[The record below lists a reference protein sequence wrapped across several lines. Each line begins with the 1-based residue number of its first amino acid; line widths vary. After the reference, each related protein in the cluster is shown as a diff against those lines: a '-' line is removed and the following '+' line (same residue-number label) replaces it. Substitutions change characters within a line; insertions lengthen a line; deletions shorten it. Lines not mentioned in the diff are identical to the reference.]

1 MFRLEKS
8 ILAVLLAMGAFA
20 KTVAAQ
26 EQLNYVDTRIGT
38 DEWQKESTLS
48 VVEKPR
54 GHVHPGVG
62 ATFAMS
68 QFTAQTNLSD
78 RPYFYYNP
86 TIQGI
91 RCTHFPNGAGM
102 SEYGAFTIM
111 PTTGELKILPEERG
125 SSYSHDGEIAK
136 PHYYSVKLDD
146 YGIRMEIT
154 ATSRAG
160 YLRFTYP
167 ESQQAHIVID
177 DPRSRKGAYFKVN
190 PESNE
195 VEGFITNE
203 GRAGNRGYVGR
214 EFASYF
220 VMRFSRPFSSFGIV
234 PCEEEPIADGDDAA
248 LIRRYVHLTDFS
260 AESLQA
266 MAKAGTMAQAL
277 HLDFATSEGEQVE
290 VKVGT
295 SFINIQ
301 QARANLD
308 REIGNKDFETV
319 MKCTEDEWAKALGK
333 ISVEASDNTKTIF
346 YTALHHCLLLPR
358 EFSEDGYH
366 YSAFNGKIMPG
377 VMYTDYS
384 LWDTFR
390 SEHPLLVLLE
400 PERNCEMIQGLLNS
414 YDEGGWM
421 PKWPSPG
428 YSNIM
433 TGTHADAVIADAYVK
448 GLRDYNQEKALAAMV
463 KDATTTASPDGIY
476 KARVGIS
483 DYIKLGY
490 VPTDKYKES
499 AIRTMEFA
507 YDDFCIAQVAKLM
520 GEDSLYNVLMKRSK
534 NYLNVLDPETKMVR
548 GRNSDGSWRAADDP
562 SISIWARGTE
572 KDRDT
577 YFRNI
582 TLFVPHDV
590 DGLAEFM
597 GGRKELEA
605 YLDHFFSND
614 YYYVGD
620 EFSMHSPYIYN
631 LIGCPWKTQAT
642 MRKILDYYFVNEPW
656 GLSGM
661 DDCGQLSSWY
671 LMGAMGFYS
680 FCPGTPIYQ
689 LTSPVVDRASIKLA
703 NGKTFTIVA
712 KGNSEKN
719 VYIKSATLNGKP
731 YNKCWIHHDDIMNG
745 GTLEFTMSSKPN
757 RKWGIEK

>member
-1 MFRLEKS
+1 MHNRNKS
-8 ILAVLLAMGAFA
+8 LTVFAVALFVIPSIAPAEEHI
-20 KTVAAQ
+20 K
-26 EQLNYVDTRIGT
+26 YVDTRIGT

-62 ATFAMS
+62 ATFSMS

-111 PTTGELKILPEERG
+111 PTTGDLKILPEERA
-125 SSYSHDGEIAK
+125 SSYGHDGEIAK
-136 PHYYSVKLDD
+136 PHYYSVTLDD

-160 YLRFTYP
+160 YLKFTYP
-167 ESQQAHIVID
+167 ESQQAHIIID
-177 DPRSRKGAYFKVN
+177 DPRSRKGGYFKVN

-203 GRAGNRGYVGR
+203 GRRGNRGYVGR

-220 VMRFSRPFSSFGIV
+220 VLRFSKPFDSFGIV
-234 PCEEEPIADGDDAA
+234 PFEEEPVADGDDAG
-248 LIRRYVHLTDFS
+248 LIRRYVHQTDFS
-260 AESLQA
+260 AEKLQA
-266 MAKAGTMAQAL
+266 MAQTGTMAQAL

-308 REIGNKDFETV
+308 KEIGKKDFDTV
-319 MKCTEDEWAKALGK
+319 MKGTEDEWTKALEK
-333 ISVEASDNTKTIF
+333 ISIEASDNTKTIF

-358 EFSEDGYH
+358 EFTEDGYH
-366 YSAFNGKIMPG
+366 YSAFNGKVMPG

-400 PERNCEMIQGLLNS
+400 PERDCEMIQGLLNS

-448 GLRDYNQEKALAAMV
+448 GLRDFDQDKALAAMV
-463 KDATTTASPDGIY
+463 KDASATATGIY
-476 KARVGIS
+476 KGRVGIS

-520 GEDSLYNVLMKRSK
+520 GEDSLYNVLMQRSK

-548 GRNSDGSWRAADDP
+548 GRNSDGKWRAADDP

-590 DGLAEFM
+590 EGLAEFM
-597 GGRKELEA
+597 GGNKELEA
-605 YLDHFFSND
+605 YLDYFFSND

-631 LIGCPWKTQAT
+631 FIGCPWKTQAT

-680 FCPGTPIYQ
+680 FCPGTLIYQ
-689 LTSPVVDRASIKLA
+689 LTSPVVDRASINLA

-712 KGNSEKN
+712 KGNSDKN
-719 VYIKSATLNGKP
+719 IYIKSATLNGKP

-745 GTLEFTMSSKPN
+745 GVLELTMSSKPN
-757 RKWGIEK
+757 KKWGIEK